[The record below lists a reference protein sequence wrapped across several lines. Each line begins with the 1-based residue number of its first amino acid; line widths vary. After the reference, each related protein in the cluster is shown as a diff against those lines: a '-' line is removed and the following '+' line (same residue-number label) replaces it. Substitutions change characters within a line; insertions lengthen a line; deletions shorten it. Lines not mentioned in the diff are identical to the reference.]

1 MKTKLSTFRFEPSS
15 RNRDEDALRG
25 AGHRVGVTRVFNW
38 LAGGLVSAVKFP
50 NLWAVVDATCVVL
63 AVLFKALP
71 MMRPLAMIVAPLMI
85 GAIMFAHDR
94 IRSGRPVHL
103 ADVLRAL
110 LKHRN
115 ALFSIGLLSCTVV
128 MIGYMLIITVMHA
141 SLMASMMTLGMHN
154 VSITYGNDTGFMG
167 LFESAVVVPV
177 FAVAMAATWFA
188 PALVMMRGLSPFDA
202 MVTSLNA
209 AARNWPVL
217 LIYILA
223 VAGTVAAAR
232 VVPLLVTL
240 PVIALV
246 LLLSIYQGYVEIFAG
261 SGRDVSCKS

>member
-1 MKTKLSTFRFEPSS
+1 MKTKLSTFRFEPAS
-15 RNRDEDALRG
+15 RCRDGDAL
-25 AGHRVGVTRVFNW
+25 GHRVGVTRLFNW
-38 LAGGLVSAVKFP
+38 LGRGLVSAVKFP
-50 NLWAVVDATCVVL
+50 NLWAVVDATCVLL

-71 MMRPLAMIVAPLMI
+71 MMRPLALIVAPLMI

-94 IRSGRPVHL
+94 IRLGRPVSL
-103 ADVLRAL
+103 ADVLRAV

-115 ALFSIGLLSCTVV
+115 ALFSIGLLSCTIVL
-128 MIGYMLIITVMHA
+128 IGYMLIIAVMHA

-154 VSITYGNDTGFMG
+154 VSITYGNDAGFMG

-188 PALVMMRGLSPFDA
+188 PALVMMRGLPPFEA

-217 LIYILA
+217 LIYILV

-240 PVIALV
+240 PVVALV
-246 LLLSIYQGYVEIFAG
+246 LLLSIYQGYVEIFTG
-261 SGRDVSCKS
+261 SGRDSSRAA